1 MPYLEEW
8 SALEEGYLTCLSEA
22 IQSLLNASFQ
32 LPVGANVMVR
42 GLSSSRYITDLQCPH
57 GQVRRKPKML
67 IFLKERMMDSVTLSS
82 G

>member
-57 GQVRRKPKML
+57 QVRRKPKML